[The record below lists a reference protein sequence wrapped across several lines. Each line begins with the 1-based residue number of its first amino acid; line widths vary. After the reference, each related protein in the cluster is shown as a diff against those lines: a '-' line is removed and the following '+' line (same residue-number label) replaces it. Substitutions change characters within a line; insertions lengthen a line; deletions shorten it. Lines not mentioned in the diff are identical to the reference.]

1 MIGFETVGGGKNRDF
16 WAQGGWG
23 PSSRGVG
30 GVTHGDDLDPEG
42 RRAGEPARPH
52 SATIVPSVGRL
63 LVLD

>member
-1 MIGFETVGGGKNRDF
+1 MDSKQLEEEEIGIVGPRGGG
-16 WAQGGWG
+16 G

-30 GVTHGDDLDPEG
+30 GVTHGDDLDPER